1 MFEFNMDA
9 HMHFDLYNNREQVL
23 QYVENHKSYTIAV
36 TNLPQLFKR
45 YQNICGGN
53 KYVQLALGFHPELVY
68 EYKSQERLFKELI
81 HETRYIGEVGLDFAK
96 KSKEDIDAQIEM
108 FTKIISWCTG
118 KKKILSVHSRNAV
131 KKVLDLLED
140 FDGVIILHWYSGGVT
155 ELNSAINRG
164 YYFSIN
170 HQMLQSK
177 SGRKVIECIPVEKI
191 LLESDA
197 PFTKDLKDR
206 YSIAFNEELYS
217 YLSQNYHQDIE
228 VVKKRVKANFAAL
241 LENSK

>member
-9 HMHFDLYNNREQVL
+9 HMHFDLYDNREQVL
-23 QYVENHKSYTIAV
+23 QYVKNHKSYTIAV

-45 YQNICGGN
+45 YRNICEGN
-53 KYVQLALGFHPELVY
+53 EYVQLALGFHPELVY
-68 EYKSQERLFKELI
+68 EYKSQERLFSELV

-118 KKKILSVHSRNAV
+118 KRKILSVHSRSAV

-140 FDGVIILHWYSGGVT
+140 FDGVVILHWYSGGIA
-155 ELNSAINRG
+155 ELDRAISRG
-164 YYFSIN
+164 YYFSVN
-170 HQMLQSK
+170 HQMVQSAN
-177 SGRKVIECIPVEKI
+177 GRKIIERIPVEKI

-197 PFTKDLKDR
+197 PFTKGLKDR

-217 YLSQNYHQDIE
+217 YLSQHYHQDTE
-228 VVKKRVKANFAAL
+228 VVKKRIKANFAAL
-241 LENSK
+241 LKKSK